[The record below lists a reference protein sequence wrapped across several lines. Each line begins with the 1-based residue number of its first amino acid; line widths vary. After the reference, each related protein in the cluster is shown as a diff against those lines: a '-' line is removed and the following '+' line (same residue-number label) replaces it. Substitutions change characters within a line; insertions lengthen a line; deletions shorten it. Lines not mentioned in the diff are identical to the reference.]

1 MPHGMT
7 GRCSL
12 TPQSWSLVSGVSV
25 VGSMM
30 GTVAV
35 SGVGD
40 WPHCSLWSDA
50 VGSSSSRRCGEM
62 VCTCTRLWQVLP
74 VGT

>member
-1 MPHGMT
+1 
-7 GRCSL
+7 
-12 TPQSWSLVSGVSV
+12 
-25 VGSMM
+25 M

-50 VGSSSSRRCGEM
+50 VGSSSSRKCGEM
-62 VCTCTRLWQVLP
+62 VCTCTRLWHVLP
-74 VGT
+74 VGTHRMSGVSG

>member
-1 MPHGMT
+1 
-7 GRCSL
+7 
-12 TPQSWSLVSGVSV
+12 
-25 VGSMM
+25 M

-50 VGSSSSRRCGEM
+50 VAAVTVGDVVRWYVHVQGCGMSSLWVHSAL
-62 VCTCTRLWQVLP
+62 CTECQV
-74 VGT
+74 

>member
-1 MPHGMT
+1 
-7 GRCSL
+7 
-12 TPQSWSLVSGVSV
+12 
-25 VGSMM
+25 M

-62 VCTCTRLWQVLP
+62 VCICTRLWHVLP
-74 VGT
+74 VHYAQDVMCEWMM

>member
-1 MPHGMT
+1 
-7 GRCSL
+7 
-12 TPQSWSLVSGVSV
+12 
-25 VGSMM
+25 M

-62 VCTCTRLWQVLP
+62 VCTCIYKAVACPPCGYIVHYAQDVRCEWMM
-74 VGT
+74 